1 MNEIIANVF
10 DYDVF
15 VNTIAK
21 EAQSNYEKNLGDWY
35 NAKMRFT
42 NPKFNKGYF
51 AVIKAIANGINK
63 SRCDIVTYIHNDV
76 VFHRG
81 WYSDVFYRL
90 KKAELISYN
99 KIDGY
104 ALTKFGQSYYNN
116 VMNGFNAI

>member
-51 AVIKAIANGINK
+51 ALAIGL
-63 SRCDIVTYIHNDV
+63 STVEFLLFLFLLHHQD
-76 VFHRG
+76 
-81 WYSDVFYRL
+81 
-90 KKAELISYN
+90 
-99 KIDGY
+99 
-104 ALTKFGQSYYNN
+104 
-116 VMNGFNAI
+116 